1 MPTAR
6 QGASSAAFS
15 LIAADLAALP
25 RVAAP
30 VTVMSRH
37 ADLTASAMV
46 KTRRTRPN
54 EKNFANHSGPSATF
68 EIARKEMCDSAP
80 GASLRRAQGSC
91 PKGFG
96 RYPQVTP
103 LSFAP
108 KSTGASATLPPQ
120 SRHRRLGGVMSTP
133 QLAISDSNQNKNG
146 DNARR
151 EHSSSTCCECICGR
165 QFQISV
171 LDWICPNCQAGDC
184 DRGSVSEL
192 LTSMR
197 RPHIAPSRLTDHSAK
212 SAGRL
217 QQKTGELVF

>member
-108 KSTGASATLPPQ
+108 KK
-120 SRHRRLGGVMSTP
+120 HRRFSNLASPVSPPTPRRCYVNTST
-133 QLAISDSNQNKNG
+133 SNFRLKPKQE
-146 DNARR
+146 RR
-151 EHSSSTCCECICGR
+151 
-165 QFQISV
+165 
-171 LDWICPNCQAGDC
+171 
-184 DRGSVSEL
+184 
-192 LTSMR
+192 
-197 RPHIAPSRLTDHSAK
+197 
-212 SAGRL
+212 
-217 QQKTGELVF
+217 

>member
-1 MPTAR
+1 VIRLRELRSGAR
-6 QGASSAAFS
+6 KG
-15 LIAADLAALP
+15 AAL
-25 RVAAP
+25 RVLGDTP
-30 VTVMSRH
+30 
-37 ADLTASAMV
+37 
-46 KTRRTRPN
+46 K
-54 EKNFANHSGPSATF
+54 
-68 EIARKEMCDSAP
+68 
-80 GASLRRAQGSC
+80 SLRSYLPR
-91 PKGFG
+91 
-96 RYPQVTP
+96 
-103 LSFAP
+103 

-197 RPHIAPSRLTDHSAK
+197 LPHIAPSRLTDHSAK